1 MRGGGR
7 GVAKKYI
14 HKSGLKYRQKLGKM
28 EDAYWNCPTEWS
40 RKDQQQSEEIFV
52 NLTNDKYIC
61 YCTILNFFLGLYVKH
76 IYIYNVNLVED
87 WLMLKMP
94 F

>member
-1 MRGGGR
+1 
-7 GVAKKYI
+7 
-14 HKSGLKYRQKLGKM
+14 M
-28 EDAYWNCPTEWS
+28 EDIRIAQ

-61 YCTILNFFLGLYVKH
+61 YCTFLNFFLGLYVKH

-87 WLMLKMP
+87 
-94 F
+94 